1 MRNSYRYTYSIE
13 VPLNAAECSISDQ
26 LYALHSVFDD
36 LIHDTSPEHGFESWE
51 NLFSLSPDPCGMAAS
66 ATGPYRGLSC
76 DDNGDVVKID
86 LSSSSLQG
94 YLPYMADFGLGLP
107 KLTTLDLHDNSLTG
121 PMVYSYGDAYNFG
134 DGDSSASVPRFNNV
148 ILDTDSVK
156 RALLPDDFIPEF
168 PNREIA
174 YRNGHTSRLHER
186 ISRLD
191 NALTKAVPTKP
202 ESGMKQYIPSPSC
215 AIARNRGESI
225 L

>member
-1 MRNSYRYTYSIE
+1 MWH
-13 VPLNAAECSISDQ
+13 V
-26 LYALHSVFDD
+26 
-36 LIHDTSPEHGFESWE
+36 
-51 NLFSLSPDPCGMAAS
+51 AS

-134 DGDSSASVPRFNNV
+134 DGDSSAYVPRFNNV

-156 RALLPDDFIPEF
+156 RALLPDDFIL
-168 PNREIA
+168 NSLIGKLHIA
-174 YRNGHTSRLHER
+174 MGIHQGFTRGY
-186 ISRLD
+186 LD
-191 NALTKAVPTKP
+191 
-202 ESGMKQYIPSPSC
+202 
-215 AIARNRGESI
+215 
-225 L
+225 